1 MQRWIAVWFGS
12 MALAG
17 CAGLDIR
24 PLTREQA
31 ASAHAGGG
39 PAGYIVYAPMTVIE
53 VSDKDGCRAGAPF
66 QLPDYSKPYLV
77 RSRSGL
83 GRNGVDVAINEGWM
97 FGGIKDTS
105 DNSALLDAVGTVFG
119 IRGGQGGAGPGGAGG
134 TAAGSCR
141 APGLY
146 RLVAG
151 ASGNIELLPLHLY

>member
-1 MQRWIAVWFGS
+1 MVLG
-12 MALAG
+12 G

-31 ASAHAGGG
+31 ASVHAGGG

-53 VSDKDGCRAGAPF
+53 VSDRDGCRAGAPF

-83 GRNGVDVAINEGWM
+83 GRNGVDIAISEGWM
-97 FGGIKDTS
+97 LGGIKDTS
-105 DNSALLDAVGTVFG
+105 DNGALLDAVGTVLG
-119 IRGGQGGAGPGGAGG
+119 VRGGGGGAAAGGGAAGG
-134 TAAGSCR
+134 ACR

-146 RLVAG
+146 RLAPDAAG
-151 ASGNIELLPLHLY
+151 SIQLLPLHLY